1 MRNIDGI
8 RTKFSA
14 YTGMLLRKKKSNK
27 FLCEEDSEFCG
38 VVTAAL
44 YLFLTHPL
52 PKIISSL
59 NWAEGNALL
68 HRAELLPSSLAS
80 LKPQLDMLGT
90 QFAPCCRE
98 DLFSLHGQNRIN
110 ANCNRN
116 CLWSYSF
123 L

>member
-1 MRNIDGI
+1 MASEPN
-8 RTKFSA
+8 S
-14 YTGMLLRKKKSNK
+14 LLIQVCCSVKKSNK

-38 VVTAAL
+38 VVAAAL
-44 YLFLTHPL
+44 YLSLTHPL

-90 QFAPCCRE
+90 QFAP
-98 DLFSLHGQNRIN
+98 
-110 ANCNRN
+110 
-116 CLWSYSF
+116 
-123 L
+123 